1 MAIIGPDLPALVT
14 PLPAELPE
22 WATGSPLPVFAQP
35 FMTWRALASRICEHS
50 PEVAQIMTQSAALL
64 LAELEISAGQLKSQ
78 VYESLSDVATRSEL
92 DTVVG
97 ELWPETTP
105 EDPEALAAGVGQ
117 AYGRLIERVG
127 AVEAARSLISLVVK
141 AFTETQPERSES
153 EYARLSDYLAKRK
166 AGDFKLMVTA
176 SLDAPEVLGRGQTPV
191 VCISEPRLLW
201 QFATGRERTFQ
212 GDLRRTFTSLKTSVG
227 HIPANYFKLDI
238 SADLPTTHFRLV
250 TDDMV
255 NSLYAATIVY
265 GLTNRKLKKITAVL
279 ESRKD
284 KFRDA
289 VETVS
294 KSAAAA
300 TGAVLTAHGVPPTAS
315 VAIAK
320 LLQPLL
326 EAILV
331 GLLNGLA
338 KAVGDTPLTTWLLWD
353 TVLAPPDELPIS
365 VFAIQPA
372 GFDSPRIKMA
382 QPATGGGFTLFE
394 NYTDPELDRNVQ
406 FLQGISGQARDLCP
420 EELWGLA
427 AKAGQPVALTN
438 PLEDNNGFHALVPHY
453 RVFNEEE
460 GEVKSAYV
468 SAIRADL
475 RSS

>member
-1 MAIIGPDLPALVT
+1 MTIRDPELLAPET
-14 PLPAELPE
+14 PLPTELPE
-22 WATGSPLPVFAQP
+22 WATGSPLPVFEQP
-35 FMTWRALASRICEHS
+35 FMTWRALACRISGQS
-50 PEVAQIMTQSAALL
+50 PEVAEIMTQLAALL
-64 LAELEISAGQLKSQ
+64 VAELEISAAQLKGQ
-78 VYESLSDVATRSEL
+78 VYESLSDVANKSAL
-92 DTVVG
+92 DTVVN
-97 ELWPETTP
+97 ELWPETAP
-105 EDPEALAAGVGQ
+105 EDPASLAAGVGQ
-117 AYGRLIERVG
+117 AYETLLERVG
-127 AVEAARSLISLVVK
+127 VVEAGRSLISLVAK

-153 EYARLSDYLAKRK
+153 EYARLSDYFARRK

-201 QFATGRERTFQ
+201 RFATGRERTFQ
-212 GDLRRTFTSLKTSVG
+212 SDLRRTFTSLKTNIG
-227 HIPANYFKLDI
+227 HIPAGCFNQDI

-255 NSLYAATIVY
+255 NSLYATTIVY
-265 GLTNRKLKKITAVL
+265 GLFNGRIKKITAAL
-279 ESRKD
+279 KSRKD
-284 KFRDA
+284 KFRVA
-289 VETVS
+289 VEAVS

-300 TGAVLTAHGVPPTAS
+300 TGTVLTAHGVPPSAS
-315 VAIAK
+315 VTIAK

-326 EAILV
+326 EAILT

-372 GFDSPRIKMA
+372 GFKSPRIKTA
-382 QPATGGGFTLFE
+382 QPTTGGSFTLFE
-394 NYTDPELDRNVQ
+394 NYADPEVDRNVQ
-406 FLQGISGQARDLCP
+406 FLQGISGQVRDLCP

-453 RVFNEEE
+453 RVSNDE
-460 GEVKSAYV
+460 GKVKSAYV